1 MGTPSVFSDYGLN
14 RSPDNT
20 TFFINAMNWLNES
33 TDSVVINSKVTAS
46 TPFAINDSQ
55 STVTFWSTFLG
66 LPLLILFLGLI
77 FWWRR
82 R

>member
-1 MGTPSVFSDYGLN
+1 VFSDYGLN
-14 RSPDNT
+14 RSVSNT
-20 TFFINAMNWLNES
+20 TFFINAMNYLNES
-33 TDSVVINSKVTAS
+33 SDSVVINSKAS
-46 TPFAINDSQ
+46 AATPFSINDSQ